1 MKKKKIKLKNIENIE
16 DLIYINVQHCTVKND
31 EGYTV
36 ESSIN
41 PNIDPNDLL
50 EYLSTV
56 TAEIINQT
64 IAEEDRMMFF
74 MKYFDITSDKML
86 EGVDRIEVI

>member
-1 MKKKKIKLKNIENIE
+1 MRAKKVKLKEINDIE
-16 DLIYINVQHCTVKND
+16 DLISIKVQRCTLKNK

-36 ESSIN
+36 ESLVDSR
-41 PNIDPNDLL
+41 IDPNDLL

-56 TAEIINQT
+56 TAELFNEI

-74 MKYFDITSDKML
+74 IKYFDITSDKML
-86 EGVDRIEVI
+86 EGIDKIEVV

>member
-1 MKKKKIKLKNIENIE
+1 MRAKKIKLKNIENIE
-16 DLIYINVQHCTVKND
+16 DLIYINVQRCTVKKD

-36 ESSIN
+36 ESAIN
-41 PNIDPNDLL
+41 PEIDPNDLL

-74 MKYFDITSDKML
+74 MKYFDVASDKML

>member
-1 MKKKKIKLKNIENIE
+1 MRKKKIKLKNIENIE

-41 PNIDPNDLL
+41 LNIDPNDLL

-56 TAEIINQT
+56 TAEIINEI

-74 MKYFDITSDKML
+74 MKYLDITSDKIL
-86 EGVDRIEVI
+86 EGVDKFEVV

>member
-1 MKKKKIKLKNIENIE
+1 MRAKKIKLKEIDNIK
-16 DLIYINVQHCTVKND
+16 DLISIKVQRCTAKKK

-36 ESSIN
+36 ESIIDSG
-41 PNIDPNDLL
+41 IDPNDLL

-56 TAEIINQT
+56 TAEIINEI

-74 MKYFDITSDKML
+74 MKYLDITSDKIL
-86 EGVDRIEVI
+86 EGVDKFEVI

>member
-16 DLIYINVQHCTVKND
+16 DLIYINVQHCTVKDD

>member
-1 MKKKKIKLKNIENIE
+1 MRKKKIKLKNIENIE
-16 DLIYINVQHCTVKND
+16 DLIYINVQHCTVKDD

-36 ESSIN
+36 ESAIN
-41 PNIDPNDLL
+41 PEIDPNDLL

-74 MKYFDITSDKML
+74 MKYFDVASDKML

>member
-1 MKKKKIKLKNIENIE
+1 MRAKKIKLKEIDNIK
-16 DLIYINVQHCTVKND
+16 DLISIKVQRCTAKKK

-36 ESSIN
+36 ESIVDSR
-41 PNIDPNDLL
+41 IDPNDLL

-56 TAEIINQT
+56 TAEIINEI

-74 MKYFDITSDKML
+74 MKYLDITSDKIL
-86 EGVDRIEVI
+86 EGVDKFEVV

>member
-1 MKKKKIKLKNIENIE
+1 MRAKKIKLKDIDNIK
-16 DLIYINVQHCTVKND
+16 DLISIKVQRCTAKKE

-36 ESSIN
+36 ESIVDS
-41 PNIDPNDLL
+41 NIDPNDLL

-56 TAEIINQT
+56 TAEIINEI

-74 MKYFDITSDKML
+74 MKYLDITSDKIL
-86 EGVDRIEVI
+86 EGVDKFEVV

>member
-1 MKKKKIKLKNIENIE
+1 MRKKKIKLKNIENIE
-16 DLIYINVQHCTVKND
+16 DLIYINVQRCTVKND

-36 ESSIN
+36 ETAVN
-41 PNIDPNDLL
+41 PEIDPNDLL

-64 IAEEDRMMFF
+64 IAEEDRIRFF
-74 MKYFDITSDKML
+74 LNYVDTTGDKVI